1 MWHEQDF
8 LSPVLNW
15 PEIVLFATFAAIG
28 GTLGYLMRQVSRDAK
43 PKPYRAMVEGI
54 AGAFVGILTMLMC
67 KAMGFN
73 WMWSAVIVGAF
84 SWLGAEATIVVLV
97 KQIRG
102 RLGLDTA
109 KFDDSGSPPDVN
121 NQR

>member
-28 GTLGYLMRQVSRDAK
+28 GTLGYLMRQVSRDLP
-43 PKPYRAMVEGI
+43 PKPYRALVEGVS
-54 AGAFVGILTMLMC
+54 AAFVGILTLMMC
-67 KAMGFN
+67 KSMGFS
-73 WMWSAVIVGAF
+73 WMWSAVIVGSF
-84 SWLGAEATIVVLV
+84 SWLGAEATILVLV
-97 KQIRG
+97 KQIRT
-102 RLGLDTA
+102 RLGLDTT
-109 KFDDSGSPPDVN
+109 KLEDGSPPDVN